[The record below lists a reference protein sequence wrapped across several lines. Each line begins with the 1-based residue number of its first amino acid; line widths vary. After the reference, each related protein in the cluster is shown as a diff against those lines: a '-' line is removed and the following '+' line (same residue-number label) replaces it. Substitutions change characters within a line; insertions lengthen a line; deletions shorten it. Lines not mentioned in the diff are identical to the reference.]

1 MVRSTVKK
9 VMWVGRATVFMVGL
23 AVILALVL
31 GAATA
36 ALGKTGGNFILGRS
50 NTAET
55 PTSLVSTL
63 ADATKS
69 AMIVNNKSGGSALDL
84 RVGNATTPAN
94 DVAPMRVNSSKV
106 VTNLN
111 ADTLDGQEASAFLGA
126 DAKAADSDKLD
137 NLDSTAFGIKTEH
150 NIAQSSE
157 CDAPGVNNDCAPVR
171 VVVPPGKSYHVS
183 IWSSMSWTGA
193 SAPQDID
200 YCSSRIAVGGG
211 AQGSHCV
218 TPFSNVNRIT
228 LPAGQ
233 RVAASASGETTL
245 GPGTWD
251 LATTVTPVQSQVGDS
266 DRNWIITKVMVRDAS
281 APAPQ
286 TQ

>member
-1 MVRSTVKK
+1 
-9 VMWVGRATVFMVGL
+9 
-23 AVILALVL
+23 
-31 GAATA
+31 
-36 ALGKTGGNFILGRS
+36 
-50 NTAET
+50 
-55 PTSLVSTL
+55 
-63 ADATKS
+63 
-69 AMIVNNKSGGSALDL
+69 
-84 RVGNATTPAN
+84 
-94 DVAPMRVNSSKV
+94 V

-111 ADTLDGQEASAFLGA
+111 ADRLVGQEASAFLGA

-137 NLDSTAFGIKTEH
+137 NLDSTAFGIKMEH

-171 VVVPPGKSYHVS
+171 VVVPSGKSYHVS
-183 IWSSMSWTGA
+183 IWSSMSWTGTSIA
-193 SAPQDID
+193 QDID

-233 RVAASASGETTL
+233 RVAASVSGETTL